1 MKTPSVTLYSTGYR
15 ETRTYLAAALFAAG
29 NIVLPQLCHLVQL
42 GGPTMLPIYFF
53 TLVGAYK
60 YGWRTGLLTALASPL
75 VNAALFGMPAVTALP
90 AILVKSALLA
100 GTAGYAARRFNRVS
114 VALLAA
120 VVLFYQIVG
129 SAGDSRHVIAGV
141 RRIPLYKVRN
151 TQIAMMKKICMIS
164 FVLHFAAAGSGCAS
178 GNDKKAAEAAPAKVY
193 MTRDISPAGMKAV
206 YEALGR
212 KAEGKKVAVK
222 LSTGEPGGNNFLQ
235 PALIGDLVKSVKG
248 TIVECN
254 TAYGGG
260 RAKTEDH
267 LKAAADHGFTAI
279 APVDIMDAEGEVRL
293 PVEGGRHL
301 KYDIVGSH
309 FPEYDFVVVL
319 SHFKGHAMGGFGGA
333 IKNISIGIA
342 SSAGK
347 AWIHSAGK
355 TEDTEKLWS
364 SLPAQDDFLESMA
377 EAAKAIAAHC
387 GERILYISV
396 MNNLSVDCDCDAH
409 PEPPRMG
416 DIGILA
422 SLDPVALDQACVDL
436 VYASPD
442 EGKVHLIER
451 MESRHGIHTLEHAEA
466 IGIGSRQYELVDLDK

>member
-1 MKTPSVTLYSTGYR
+1 
-15 ETRTYLAAALFAAG
+15 
-29 NIVLPQLCHLVQL
+29 
-42 GGPTMLPIYFF
+42 
-53 TLVGAYK
+53 
-60 YGWRTGLLTALASPL
+60 
-75 VNAALFGMPAVTALP
+75 
-90 AILVKSALLA
+90 
-100 GTAGYAARRFNRVS
+100 
-114 VALLAA
+114 
-120 VVLFYQIVG
+120 
-129 SAGDSRHVIAGV
+129 
-141 RRIPLYKVRN
+141 
-151 TQIAMMKKICMIS
+151 MMKKICMIS

-293 PVEGGRHL
+293 PVEGCRHL

-342 SSAGK
+342 SCACPLQRMPRRQNSRTVPSILRWRKTALSSTIPTSAPTPVIGCQRCRRSQRNMGSRSK
-347 AWIHSAGK
+347 PFTSPK
-355 TEDTEKLWS
+355 K
-364 SLPAQDDFLESMA
+364 
-377 EAAKAIAAHC
+377 
-387 GERILYISV
+387 RR
-396 MNNLSVDCDCDAH
+396 
-409 PEPPRMG
+409 PRMC
-416 DIGILA
+416 L
-422 SLDPVALDQACVDL
+422 
-436 VYASPD
+436 
-442 EGKVHLIER
+442 HLSQPMLCSR
-451 MESRHGIHTLEHAEA
+451 MV
-466 IGIGSRQYELVDLDK
+466 GS

>member
-1 MKTPSVTLYSTGYR
+1 
-15 ETRTYLAAALFAAG
+15 
-29 NIVLPQLCHLVQL
+29 
-42 GGPTMLPIYFF
+42 
-53 TLVGAYK
+53 
-60 YGWRTGLLTALASPL
+60 
-75 VNAALFGMPAVTALP
+75 
-90 AILVKSALLA
+90 
-100 GTAGYAARRFNRVS
+100 
-114 VALLAA
+114 
-120 VVLFYQIVG
+120 
-129 SAGDSRHVIAGV
+129 
-141 RRIPLYKVRN
+141 
-151 TQIAMMKKICMIS
+151 MMKKICMIS

-347 AWIHSAGK
+347 AWIHSAG
-355 TEDTEKLWS
+355 
-364 SLPAQDDFLESMA
+364 
-377 EAAKAIAAHC
+377 IAAQC
-387 GERILYISV
+387 GERILYLSV